1 MTGQRTTSDALTSDT
16 DRDSG
21 DSTSTCFLRFSKWTR
36 WRMSAARAFFKRY
49 TNKRK
54 LVNSSVHWPLHVYKR
69 PFAQNA
75 VEHGAPCVS
84 PCSHQESILVGLLA
98 LSFASGR
105 FFVVFGTALRTLAL
119 ALAFA
124 SLFSF
129 ALALVLLGRRVLS
142 FPLASARG
150 KAVF

>member
-1 MTGQRTTSDALTSDT
+1 MHSSRVTQTTGQ
-16 DRDSG
+16 
-21 DSTSTCFLRFSKWTR
+21 
-36 WRMSAARAFFKRY
+36 
-49 TNKRK
+49 
-54 LVNSSVHWPLHVYKR
+54 LVNSSVRWSLHVCKK
-69 PFAQNA
+69 PFAQSA
-75 VEHGAPCVS
+75 VEHGVPCVS
-84 PCSHQESILVGLLA
+84 PCSHQDSTLVGLRALA
-98 LSFASGR
+98 CACGR
-105 FFVVFGTALRTLAL
+105 FFVLGTVLRTLVL